1 MNRFFLCHFGPALP
15 FQPNNSMK
23 NQVWKN
29 EKKSLEILF
38 YTCITKIISLMY
50 GSWDTEGD
58 TQKFL
63 SFSQRPAKSKFWEN
77 IEKCPEIIVLPVRQI
92 SWWYDLQFLWYEGSR
107 GLKLAIFNVIFAL
120 LPLHW
125 DRKSKLWK
133 KKTRYIIRLHKCTK
147 IHNQMPYAICND
159 GCNFYFSFW
168 AIFCP

>member
-1 MNRFFLCHFGPALP
+1 
-15 FQPNNSMK
+15 MK

-133 KKTRYIIRLHKCTK
+133 KNLDILYVYTNVPKIIIKC
-147 IHNQMPYAICND
+147 HMQYAMTN
-159 GCNFYFSFW
+159 
-168 AIFCP
+168 AIFIFHFGLFFALNGPKNQNF